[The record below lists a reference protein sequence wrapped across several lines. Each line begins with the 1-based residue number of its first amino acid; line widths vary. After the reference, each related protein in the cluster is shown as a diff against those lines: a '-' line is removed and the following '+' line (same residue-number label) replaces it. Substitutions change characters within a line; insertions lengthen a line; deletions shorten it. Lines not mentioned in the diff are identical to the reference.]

1 MAEDAGQE
9 RTEQPTPK
17 RLREA
22 REKGQVP
29 RSRELNTMVLL
40 LVSAGALLLM
50 GSQFLGGLSD
60 IVTNGLTIQRADIFD
75 TSALGRILLELVRHA
90 LGTFAPFLILTVLA
104 AVLAPLA
111 LGGWTFSSESLTP
124 KLERIDPLKGI
135 ERVFSARGLVEMLKA
150 LAKFAVVAA
159 VAVALLWHLIGEFM
173 GLAREPLHPAL
184 ADMARLLGWSF
195 LALSAATAV
204 IAAIDVPFQIWYH
217 NKQLRMTRQ
226 EVREELKDSEG
237 RPEVRGK
244 IRSLQREVAQ
254 RRMMAEVPKADVV
267 VTNPT
272 HYAVAL
278 RYDQQRMRAP
288 RVVAKGRDLIAQQIR
303 KVALDSGVLLVPVPP
318 LARALYHTTEL
329 DQEIPADLYV
339 AVAQVL
345 AYVYQVRSV
354 RETGGYEPPPPK
366 DLPVPDEYR

>member
-1 MAEDAGQE
+1 MAEEAGQE

-50 GSQFLGGLSD
+50 GSHFLGGLSD
-60 IVTNGLTIQRADIFD
+60 IVTDGLTIQRADIFD
-75 TSALGRILLELVRHA
+75 TGALGRILLELVRHA
-90 LGTFAPFLILTVLA
+90 LGTFAPFLILTVVA

-111 LGGWTFSSESLTP
+111 LGGWTFSSESLAP

-135 ERVFSARGLVEMLKA
+135 QRVFSARGLVEMLKA
-150 LAKFAVVAA
+150 LAKFAVVAS

-204 IAAIDVPFQIWYH
+204 IAAIDVPFQLWYH

-318 LARALYHTTEL
+318 LARALYQTTEL
-329 DQEIPADLYV
+329 DQEIPAELYV
-339 AVAQVL
+339 AVAQIL

-354 RETGGYEPPPPK
+354 RQTGGYEPPPPT